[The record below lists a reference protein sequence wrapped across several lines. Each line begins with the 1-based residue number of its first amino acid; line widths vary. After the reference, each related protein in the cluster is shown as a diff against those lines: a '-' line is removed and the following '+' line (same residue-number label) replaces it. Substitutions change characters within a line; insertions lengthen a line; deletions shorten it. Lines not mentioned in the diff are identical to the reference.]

1 LSVGVGYDSHRLQIG
16 RKLILGGVEIPHDL
30 GLAGHSDADVLVHA
44 VIDALL
50 GAAALG
56 DIGQHFPDS
65 DERYLGISSMQL
77 LQQVQQLLDGQKL
90 RVVNVDVSV
99 IMERPK
105 LAQYIPLMRQNLAS
119 ALQLPLRSVSIKAK
133 TNEGMGFVG
142 NGEGVAAIAVAQTGD
157 VGIRP
162 AGDMHV

>member
-1 LSVGVGYDSHRLQIG
+1 MSVGVGYDSHRLQVD
-16 RKLILGGVEIPHDL
+16 RKLILGGVEIPHDF

-56 DIGQHFPDS
+56 DIGWHFPDS
-65 DERYLGISSMQL
+65 DDRYLGISSLQL
-77 LQQVQQLLDGQKL
+77 LQQVQRLLDGQNL
-90 RVVNVDVSV
+90 RVINVDVSL

-105 LAQYIPLMRQNLAS
+105 LAPHIPLMRQNLAS
-119 ALQLPLRSVSIKAK
+119 VLQLPLGAVSIKAK

-142 NGEGVAAIAVAQTGD
+142 NGEGVAAIAVAQLGD
-157 VGIRP
+157 AGIRP
-162 AGDMHV
+162 VGVMHV